1 MQQKEFRRKI
11 KHYNTPNHAHEL
23 TFSCYHHCPYL
34 SDEIIC
40 DLFINELANA
50 RIQFNFSIWA
60 YVLMPDHVHLLIK
73 PNNEEYSIS
82 KILQYIKGK
91 PSTQYRHYLIQNFPD
106 RYDSMCIIKRGRKI
120 FKFWQTGPGFDR
132 NLWNTKVIHHS
143 IQYIEA
149 NPVRKGL
156 CGNPEEY
163 KWSSAF
169 ARTNKNGL
177 MPDTE
182 DIPMLMK

>member
-23 TFSCYHHCPYL
+23 TFSCYHHYPYL
-34 SDEIIC
+34 LDEIVC
-40 DLFINELANA
+40 DIFISELTNA

-73 PNNEEYSIS
+73 LNNEVYSIS

-91 PSTQYRHYLIQNFPD
+91 SSTQYRHYLIQNFSE
-106 RYDSMCIIKRGRKI
+106 RYESMCILKTERKI

-132 NLWNTKVIHHS
+132 NLWSTQAIHH
-143 IQYIEA
+143 
-149 NPVRKGL
+149 
-156 CGNPEEY
+156 
-163 KWSSAF
+163 
-169 ARTNKNGL
+169 
-177 MPDTE
+177 
-182 DIPMLMK
+182 